1 MHRFTNKT
9 LLFANMYLGKG
20 SIISAHLNKP
30 VHINK
35 KLRFSTPRR
44 WSSYFM
50 PLLYA
55 ESGKANNNN
64 NFNQYFFPTWF
75 FLLLG
80 FDPTFMSTVKGPY
93 KTWMSTPGQELSKSP
108 LTMLVSHEKLHK
120 LAFSVYGQC
129 GASPSL
135 FILSKLYKT

>member
-1 MHRFTNKT
+1 MNRLTNKT

-44 WSSYFM
+44 WSSYYFM

-55 ESGKANNNN
+55 ESGEANNKN
-64 NFNQYFFPTWF
+64 NFNQYFFPKWF
-75 FLLLG
+75 F
-80 FDPTFMSTVKGPY
+80 FWFWPHVSFTSTVKEPFL
-93 KTWMSTPGQELSKSP
+93 KANTWAGIVKISAA
-108 LTMLVSHEKLHK
+108 MLVSHEKLHK

-135 FILSKLYKT
+135 ILFSKLYKT